1 MHIVITGAAR
11 GIGEA
16 TARRLAAAG
25 HRLALGDLDNDLA
38 QRVADDLTRG
48 RVSTGSTGGAG
59 AMAAHLDVTSPDSWR
74 EFLAATQELGPI
86 DVLVNNAGIM
96 PLGQI
101 LKEPDEVTRK
111 IFDVNVFG
119 IINGT
124 KAVGPGM
131 VDRGRGHIINVA
143 SAVGRVPVADGASYA
158 ASKFA
163 AVGFSESTRLELK
176 PHGIDVTVILPGIVR
191 TELAAGV
198 PDARGVKSL
207 EPEDVAKVIESAIRR
222 PRPELWVP
230 TWTRSMAKA
239 SGILPQRVQEAIG
252 RAFKA
257 DRVMSDADPVARAA
271 YEERARR

>member
-1 MHIVITGAAR
+1 MNIVITGAAR

-25 HRLALGDLDNDLA
+25 HRVALGDLDTDLV
-38 QRVADDLTRG
+38 QGVADEI
-48 RVSTGSTGGAG
+48 STSGSGSAT
-59 AMAAHLDVTSPDSWR
+59 AAHLDVTDPASWR
-74 EFLAATQELGPI
+74 EFLAATADFGPI

-96 PLGQI
+96 PLGPV

-131 VDRGRGHIINVA
+131 VERGRGHIINVA

-207 EPEDVAKVIESAIRR
+207 KPEDVAEVIESAIRK

-239 SGILPQRVQEAIG
+239 TGILPLRVQEAIG

-271 YEERARR
+271 YEERARRP